1 MFKLYLLLAIYSFLV
16 TFIIACIINKKDI
29 LVILL
34 LTLCLTVDT
43 FGIGLTIGVKQGESN
58 VLKGKPTYRMLVNYQ
73 MTDSNFYEIKD
84 TTYVL
89 K

>member
-1 MFKLYLLLAIYSFLV
+1 MFKLYLLLAIYGFLV
-16 TFIIACIINKKDI
+16 ICIAYFIINKKDI
-29 LVILL
+29 SVILL
-34 LTLCLTVDT
+34 LTLCLVVDA

-73 MTDSNFYEIKD
+73 MTDSNFCEIKD